1 MSSLLTEFLNPIS
14 LEIISRKDSIEKNKY
29 EKNMESLKFGKSER
43 GMMIKAK

>member
-14 LEIISRKDSIEKNKY
+14 HEIISWKESIEKNKY
-29 EKNMESLKFGKSER
+29 EKNMESLKFGKSEK